1 VPTIWTRASVCLY
14 PRAVTSATTSSKPR
28 RADARR
34 NYEALLAA
42 GKAVF
47 AQCGADAPFEE
58 VARQAGVG
66 QGTLYR
72 HFPTREHLLVA
83 IVKERAELL
92 DARAR
97 ELLDAPDPL
106 EALVAWLRMY
116 DQSAI
121 EYGGMHARI
130 GDWLADDG
138 SPMAGACGPMRTSF
152 VLLFERARRA
162 GTVRPDVTAIQVLTM
177 ISALPRSPGRGDSDP
192 YLDIVLY
199 GLRSHP

>member
-1 VPTIWTRASVCLY
+1 M
-14 PRAVTSATTSSKPR
+14 TSTTTSGKPR

-47 AQCGADAPFEE
+47 ARSGADAPFDE
-58 VARQAGVG
+58 VARHAGVG

-72 HFPTREHLLVA
+72 HVPSREHLLVA
-83 IVKERAELL
+83 IVKDRAELL
-92 DARAR
+92 DVRAR
-97 ELLDAPDPL
+97 ELLDAPDPW
-106 EALVAWLRMY
+106 EALVAWLRLY
-116 DQSAI
+116 DRSAT
-121 EYGGMHARI
+121 EYGTMHARI
-130 GDWLADDG
+130 GDWIADDG

-162 GTVRPDVTAIQVLTM
+162 AAVRPDVTAIQVLTM
-177 ISALPRSPGRGDSDP
+177 ISALPKSPGRAASDP
-192 YLDIVLY
+192 YLDIMLQ